1 MLVRPLG
8 GTGWDWVGEVWAGV
22 ACVKVVAEAV
32 SRHEL
37 LKNWDIYEQVSLVR
51 GSFRTPRRPG

>member
-1 MLVRPLG
+1 M
-8 GTGWDWVGEVWAGV
+8 GEVWAGV

-37 LKNWDIYEQVSLVR
+37 LKNWDVYEQVSLVR
-51 GSFRTPRRPG
+51 GSFRTPGRPG